1 MLGEILGTSS
11 QILDISVLM
20 IFSQVNKS
28 TQSLVTSNSKI
39 FQTIAKMPSQEPLL
53 KNQYLTKLQRILPS
67 YLEGLGDE
75 EMARAL
81 DEVSTQIKV

>member
-1 MLGEILGTSS
+1 
-11 QILDISVLM
+11 
-20 IFSQVNKS
+20 
-28 TQSLVTSNSKI
+28 
-39 FQTIAKMPSQEPLL
+39 MPSQEPLL

-81 DEVSTQIKV
+81 EEVSTQIKV

>member
-1 MLGEILGTSS
+1 MSS
-11 QILDISVLM
+11 
-20 IFSQVNKS
+20 K
-28 TQSLVTSNSKI
+28 
-39 FQTIAKMPSQEPLL
+39 EPLL
-53 KNQYLTKLQRILPS
+53 KNQYLTKLQRILPP